1 MVPSITGH
9 LSSSAP
15 RCGHAP
21 GPAIRPPAE
30 LRQKTTSRPAMVR
43 VTDSSRPTSTLLPA
57 TNQPPELRVW
67 ATRSAAAMRAGLA
80 SRHVVGIRFSRG
92 CGTREMGIRERTFGL
107 ETCGSELVRVLSDIG
122 HAPSLVKLRL
132 PVERPRS
139 CHHEAGSRCSL
150 AHRGYSC
157 STREYVVT
165 VALDLIKDLGIEHPG
180 GSDAARRSRWQ
191 HRDPGVSERV
201 ESPVAFDLVR
211 QKGPP
216 LRRHR
221 PPSKINVK

>member
-21 GPAIRPPAE
+21 GPAIRTPAE
-30 LRQKTTSRPAMVR
+30 LRQKTTSRPAMIR
-43 VTDSSRPTSTLLPA
+43 ITDSLRPTSALLPA
-57 TNQPPELRVW
+57 TNQPPELCDW

-80 SRHVVGIRFSRG
+80 SRQVVTIRFSRG
-92 CGTREMGIRERTFGL
+92 WGTREMGIRSRTLGL

-139 CHHEAGSRCSL
+139 CHHHPGRRGSL
-150 AHRGYSC
+150 AQRGDPC
-157 STREYVVT
+157 SSREYVV
-165 VALDLIKDLGIEHPG
+165 
-180 GSDAARRSRWQ
+180 
-191 HRDPGVSERV
+191 
-201 ESPVAFDLVR
+201 
-211 QKGPP
+211 
-216 LRRHR
+216 
-221 PPSKINVK
+221 